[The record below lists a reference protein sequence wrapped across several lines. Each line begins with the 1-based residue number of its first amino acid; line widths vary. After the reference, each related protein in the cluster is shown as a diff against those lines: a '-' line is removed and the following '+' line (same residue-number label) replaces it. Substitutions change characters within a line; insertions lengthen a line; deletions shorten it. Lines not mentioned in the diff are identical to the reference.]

1 MYAVIMSGGK
11 QYCVSEG
18 EVIRIEKLGADSGS
32 EVEFNDVLLVR
43 ADDKTHIGQ
52 PKVEGAV
59 VKGVVEKVGQGD
71 KVLVFKYKKKKQ
83 YRRTRGHRQHFSEV
97 RIEKISVAQ

>member
-32 EVEFNDVLLVR
+32 EVEFKDVLLVR
-43 ADDKTHIGQ
+43 ADDKTHIGL

>member
-1 MYAVIMSGGK
+1 MYAVIVSGGK

-18 EVIRIEKLGADSGS
+18 EVVRIEELGVDSGS
-32 EVEFNDVLLVR
+32 EIEFKDVLLVR
-43 ADDKTHIGQ
+43 SDDNAYIGQ
-52 PKVEGAV
+52 PMVAGAL

>member
-18 EVIRIEKLGADSGS
+18 EVIRVEELGADSGS

-43 ADDKTHIGQ
+43 TDNETYVGQ
-52 PKVEGAV
+52 PKVAGAI
-59 VKGVVEKVGQGD
+59 VKGIVEKTGQGD

-97 RIEKISVAQ
+97 RIEKISVVQ